1 MNHTS
6 VRVLPCCSQGMV
18 RRWSVAPAFFL
29 LAILLSASSTWSQG
43 NQGTLEGSVS
53 DPSGAA
59 VAGAQLTVTNDATGL
74 KFQTTTDS
82 DGLFT
87 FPVLPVGS
95 YTVEVGHAGFSK
107 LTRKD
112 VKLTVGARLNLALAL
127 SVAGQGESV
136 TVTSETPLVETTAAR
151 SAPPWTANPSPIC
164 PSSPQ
169 FHQFRSP
176 HPWRDPRPPRW
187 RHQLRRTARHPQFSR
202 RGWL

>member
-6 VRVLPCCSQGMV
+6 VRVLPCCSQGMGGAGAS
-18 RRWSVAPAFFL
+18 RPPSFCCKFFFRLLPLEPGKPRAPWKA
-29 LAILLSASSTWSQG
+29 
-43 NQGTLEGSVS
+43 
-53 DPSGAA
+53 PSPIRAA
-59 VAGAQLTVTNDATGL
+59 QPFAGAQLTVTNDATGL

-127 SVAGQGESV
+127 SVAGQGE
-136 TVTSETPLVETTAAR
+136 
-151 SAPPWTANPSPIC
+151 I
-164 PSSPQ
+164 
-169 FHQFRSP
+169 
-176 HPWRDPRPPRW
+176 
-187 RHQLRRTARHPQFSR
+187 RHCHE
-202 RGWL
+202 

>member
-1 MNHTS
+1 MIQRR
-6 VRVLPCCSQGMV
+6 VRGSVLPCCLHGIA
-18 RRWSVAPAFFL
+18 RRWSVGSVFFL
-29 LAILLSASSTWSQG
+29 LAFLLVASSARSQG

-74 KFQTTTDS
+74 KFLTTTDS

-95 YTVEVGHAGFSK
+95 YTLEVGHAGFSK

-112 VKLTVGARLNLALAL
+112 VKLTVGARLNLPLAL

-136 TVTSETPLVETTAAR
+136 TVTSEAPLVETTR
-151 SAPPWTANPSPIC
+151 SQVSSTADSQSVANLPV
-164 PSSPQ
+164 
-169 FHQFRSP
+169 
-176 HPWRDPRPPRW
+176 
-187 RHQLRRTARHPQFSR
+187 LGRTFIKYV
-202 RGWL
+202 LIT